1 MMMIATA
8 QVLALYVMGC
18 CIGGIIGCN
27 AQVWENAGTCAT
39 NTALGCSSQA
49 VAGCIAPA
57 MEGGGNGWE
66 KYAVCLWEQSK
77 SCQTNGL
84 ARCAMA
90 AVVEESGFPG
100 VGSPTSSSSLVLMEA
115 RSAVPF
121 RCDETTVKMCVTD
134 VSRVENRQEA
144 LQVVA
149 YCYAQHCKGVNP

>member
-1 MMMIATA
+1 MILAS
-8 QVLALYVMGC
+8 QVLALYVLASCVTTMVGC
-18 CIGGIIGCN
+18 TP
-27 AQVWENAGTCAT
+27 AVWENAGSCAT

-57 MEGGGNGWE
+57 MEGSGNGWK

-77 SCQTNGL
+77 SCQANGL

-100 VGSPTSSSSLVLMEA
+100 LGSPSSSGGLVLMES

-121 RCDETTVKMCVTD
+121 VCDESTVKMCVTD
-134 VSRVENRQEA
+134 VSRIETKQEA
-144 LQVVA
+144 LQVVS
-149 YCYAQHCKGVNP
+149 YCYHQHCKGIKP